1 MALNSPFVLD
11 FTNKILNAEING
23 TIYGHRTKGYPN
35 KTGTCTFG
43 NEYYQY
49 RPKNYSNHNTRLD
62 DLYFMFAPSL
72 SACPIQHKAHKIAK
86 NTISNVFISFAER
99 Q

>member
-49 RPKNYSNHNTRLD
+49 RPKNYSNHMRINLIGD
-62 DLYFMFAPSL
+62 YLMFAPSL
-72 SACPIQHKAHKIAK
+72 RA
-86 NTISNVFISFAER
+86 
-99 Q
+99 